1 MVHIS
6 VLKKEILGHLNPQ
19 PGDRIIDGTLDGG
32 GHAYAFLEKIAPGGT
47 VLGIEQDGAM
57 IAALKSKIQISNDK
71 LWKNLIVA
79 HGNFRNIDAI
89 AKKNNFVPAQGILLD
104 LGMSTWHLRESG
116 RGFSFQKPD
125 EPLLMNLDSSG
136 SANAAALLSGLPE
149 KELERIFREYG
160 EERRS
165 RFIARMIVTGRKKI
179 KIRSV
184 DDLIAIL
191 GVRNRKSLARIFQAL
206 RIAVND
212 ELEALREGIEH
223 GIAVL
228 APQGQLAI
236 ISYHS
241 LEDRIV
247 KQLFNTYVKTGRGTT
262 VTKKPIIPTHEEIR
276 QNPSSRSAK
285 LRIFKKT

>member
-71 LWKNLIVA
+71 LWENLIVA